1 MKIVD
6 QDVKWEAAFKSGR
19 QIEQS
24 LVENPVG
31 ILDDAAVYACMNSEG
46 NSKLA
51 DLSDTHTLG

>member
-31 ILDDAAVYACMNSEG
+31 MLDDAICRSG
-46 NSKLA
+46 KGSKILN
-51 DLSDTHTLG
+51 